1 MSSQPGKNILLFLRP
16 LNKTIRLISILFIF
30 SALPLAAQDVR
41 VDADNEPL
49 NLVLMKLA
57 REQSIQLSFD
67 DALLSRH
74 RISLHQNFQNGQ
86 EAIDFL
92 LSDLPFTC
100 SREGKVLIIFPA
112 VEPPQPPEP
121 LVYRLMGCVVDLLSR
136 EPLPYSH
143 LLINGHGLVAD
154 QGGNFSWSTS
164 ADSLFTLKSSY
175 LGYFILDT
183 ILMPGSRH
191 TVELMPSYIGLGE
204 VLIEGQQVER
214 SSQVGEEAGQI
225 RLNHKIAYR
234 LPGNGDNAV
243 FNFLRLQPGI
253 LAAGEQSSEMIIWG
267 SYSGHSQLIFDGFTV
282 FGLKNFNDNISFVN
296 PYMSKDIK
304 VMKGGY
310 GADYGDRVGGIVEI
324 TGVQG
329 NILKPSINLN
339 INNMTVNGM
348 ASIPMRKRASLTFA
362 YRHTYYNLADSDDIG
377 INIRGQNGPQQA
389 DISVFPDY
397 QFRDFN
403 IKYAGSTES
412 GDRYFLS
419 LYDGRDNYS
428 YEIDQERNQVRVNQD
443 AQEENRQLGASL
455 YYGKVWENGNTS
467 QLNISASGLN
477 NQQYEKLEISR
488 NQDGSIISEDEV
500 EFSNSILETSL
511 KNKNTFFI
519 TDQHKVV
526 GGINYTHNYL
536 LFQADSASDF
546 SSYSESNAHR
556 ITAYVQDE
564 LRILP
569 GLSITPGIRVDYP
582 INLGQV
588 YVQPRIKASADLNS
602 GWRINAAWGLYR
614 QFISETSLIDDLG
627 NYRYFWALCDND
639 DVPVLKSTHL
649 VGGISFRQEG
659 LTIGLEAFYKTTTG
673 LSRYISNPRQNLSD
687 SFQGEARVLGTDL
700 LLKKYFGKHEMWVSY
715 TLSKTE
721 EYFSYFPR
729 DNYRYAPQDQRHEVK
744 AAMLMNFHPFYF
756 SANYVYGSGF
766 PDRAPLPQEAFERH
780 PYSRLDAS
788 LIYRYSINGYHFE
801 AGISILNL
809 LNTEN
814 IKYSN
819 LIKVPDAQS
828 ASLSIHAE
836 AVPFTP
842 TIYLNFSF

>member
-1 MSSQPGKNILLFLRP
+1 MSLPPGKNILLYLRR
-16 LNKTIRLISILFIF
+16 LNKTFRLISILFLF
-30 SALPLAAQDVR
+30 SGLPLFGQEVR
-41 VDADNEPL
+41 LDANNEPL
-49 NLVLMKLA
+49 NQVLMKLA
-57 REQSIQLSFD
+57 REQGIQLSFD
-67 DALLSRH
+67 DALLSKYH
-74 RISLHQNFQNGQ
+74 ISLHRNFQSGQ

-92 LSDLPFTC
+92 LSDLPLTS

-112 VEPPQPPEP
+112 AETVEAP
-121 LVYRLMGCVVDLLSR
+121 VYRLTGCIVDLLSR
-136 EPLPYSH
+136 ESLPYSH

-154 QGGNFSWSTS
+154 QGGNFSWSS
-164 ADSLFTLKSSY
+164 RQDSFFTLQSSY
-175 LGYFILDT
+175 LGYYILDT
-183 ILMPGSRH
+183 MLMAGSRH
-191 TVELMPSYIGLGE
+191 TVGLMPSYFGLGE
-204 VLIEGQQVER
+204 VLIEGHQVER
-214 SSQVGEEAGQI
+214 SSQAGEEAGQI

-253 LAAGEQSSEMIIWG
+253 LAAGEQSSEMVIWG
-267 SYSGHSQLIFDGFTV
+267 SYSGHSQLLFDGFTV

-324 TGVQG
+324 TGIQG
-329 NILKPSINLN
+329 NTQKPSINLN

-348 ASIPMRKRASLTFA
+348 ASIPLRKRASLTFA
-362 YRHTYYNLADSDDIG
+362 YRHTYYNMADSDDLG
-377 INIRGQNGPQQA
+377 IFIMGKNGPQQA

-403 IKYAGSTES
+403 IKYAGSTKS
-412 GDRYFLS
+412 GDSYFLS

-443 AQEENRQLGASL
+443 AQEENRQLGGSL
-455 YYGKVWENGNTS
+455 FYGKVWKNGNTS
-467 QLNISASGLN
+467 QLNLSTSGLYN
-477 NQQYEKLEISR
+477 HIFEKLEITSK
-488 NQDGSIISEDEV
+488 QDDSNLARDEV
-500 EFSNSILETSL
+500 EFSNTIFETSL

-519 TDQHKVV
+519 SDQHKIV
-526 GGINYTHNYL
+526 GGINYTQNYL

-546 SSYSESNAHR
+546 SSHSESNAHR
-556 ITAYVQDE
+556 LTAFAQDE
-564 LRILP
+564 WRILP
-569 GLSITPGIRVDYP
+569 GLILTPGIRIDYP
-582 INLGQV
+582 LNLGKV
-588 YVQPRIKASADLNS
+588 YVQPRIKASADLSPN
-602 GWRINAAWGLYR
+602 WRLNAAWGLYR

-639 DVPVLKSTHL
+639 EVPVLRSTHL
-649 VGGISFRQEG
+649 VGGISFRQDG
-659 LTIGLEAFYKTTTG
+659 LSIGLEAFYKTTTG
-673 LSRYISNPRQNLSD
+673 ISRYISNPRQNFSG
-687 SFQGEARVLGTDL
+687 SFQGEARVYGTDL
-700 LLKKYFGKHEMWVSY
+700 LLKKYYRKHEMWVSY

-729 DNYRYAPQDQRHEVK
+729 EGFRYAPQDQRHEVK
-744 AAMLMNFHPFYF
+744 AAILLNLHPFYF
-756 SANYVYGSGF
+756 SVNYVYGSGF
-766 PDRAPLPQEAFERH
+766 PDRTPLPQELIERH
-780 PYSRLDAS
+780 RYSRLDAS
-788 LIYRYSINGYHFE
+788 LLYRYSIKGYHFE

-819 LIKVPDAQS
+819 LIKVPDSQS
-828 ASLSIHAE
+828 TSLSIHAE

-842 TIYLNFSF
+842 TIYLNLSF